1 MKKYLAPAL
10 AMLLATG
17 CTAANPLNLA
27 VEAIEI
33 AVEDRSG
40 ADIKAD
46 LKIKTAFLGDVL
58 GEMPKDVIAISADVY
73 EQNVMLTGT
82 VDSAAHRQ
90 EAERLLAQISGVKTV
105 YNEILVIPSDVKKKK
120 GAVRNF
126 VDDTLIQTKIQ
137 GLFLE
142 HAGINVTNLRWRAV
156 GGHVYLFGRAL
167 TQRELNDA
175 AGIVAGIKGVT
186 GITQHVMLRP

>member
-1 MKKYLAPAL
+1 MKIYLAPILAL
-10 AMLLATG
+10 LLATG
-17 CTAANPLNLA
+17 CTAANPLNFA
-27 VEAIEI
+27 VEAVET

-40 ADIKAD
+40 GDIKTD
-46 LKIKTAFLGDVL
+46 LRIKTAFLGDVL

-90 EAERLLAQISGVKTV
+90 EAERLVTQIKGVKNI

-120 GAVRNF
+120 GAVQNF
-126 VDDTLIQTKIQ
+126 VDDTLIETKIQ

-142 HAGINVTNLRWRAV
+142 HAGINVTNFRWRAV

-175 AGIVAGIKGVT
+175 AGIVADIKDVT
-186 GITQHVMLRP
+186 GITQHVVLRP